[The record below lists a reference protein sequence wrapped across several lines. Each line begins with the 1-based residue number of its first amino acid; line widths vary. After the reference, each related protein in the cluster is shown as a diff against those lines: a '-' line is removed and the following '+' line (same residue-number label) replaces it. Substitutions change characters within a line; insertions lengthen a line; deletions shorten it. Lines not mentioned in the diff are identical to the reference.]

1 MYFVTVKMYRY
12 LLRIAVNCLYL
23 LYYVFPFRLISSTL
37 DIAFGKISKFG

>member
-1 MYFVTVKMYRY
+1 MYFVTVKVYRY

-37 DIAFGKISKFG
+37 DIAFLE